1 MDPDASLTDDAV
13 LSIDDLLDTGRMR
26 EQLDIARRIQRGFL
40 PKTPPGLHGFEI
52 EGWNDP
58 CHEAGGDY
66 YDYLRLPGG
75 RLGIAIGDVASH
87 GIGPALLMANARSAL
102 RALLRV
108 SDSPGQVLER
118 LNDALVED
126 MLEDHFMTMF
136 VGVLDLNTRLLRY
149 AIAGH
154 ERPLLLRNR
163 SDEFV
168 RLEAKGMPLG
178 IRAGISYPE
187 GKTERLRNG
196 DILVCITDGIWEA
209 TNASGEEFGYE
220 RLQAVLLSNRRASA
234 AGLLDAVQ
242 KAVLEFAGSTRQID
256 DLTMMALKVL

>member
-1 MDPDASLTDDAV
+1 MDSDASVTGDAV
-13 LSIDDLLDTGRMR
+13 FSIEDLLDTGRMR
-26 EQLDIARRIQRGFL
+26 QQLEIARRIQRGFL
-40 PKTPPGLHGFEI
+40 PKAPPGLHGFEI

-75 RLGIAIGDVASH
+75 RLGMAIGDVASH

-108 SDSPGQVLER
+108 DDNPGTVLER

-126 MLEDHFMTMF
+126 MLDDHFMTMF

-154 ERPLLLRNR
+154 ERPLLLRNS

-178 IRAGISYPE
+178 IRAGVKYPE
-187 GKTERLRNG
+187 GRAERLRNG
-196 DILVCITDGIWEA
+196 DVLACITDGIWEA
-209 TNASGEEFGYE
+209 TNADGEEFGYE
-220 RLQAVLLSNRRASA
+220 RLQAVLLRNRRAA
-234 AGLLDAVQ
+234 AAELSEAVRKEVQ
-242 KAVLEFAGSTRQID
+242 EFAGATR
-256 DLTMMALKVL
+256 